1 MMRRSEEIS
10 CLVYNISIVINENK
24 LLMVKMGGTMTYKH
38 EIAWVTD
45 STSTLP
51 EEFVKN
57 NHVYVVP
64 LSISFGDES
73 YLEGVDITAED
84 FYEKLANSK
93 VLPKS
98 SQPAIGE
105 FVELYKELKEKY
117 KHAIAIHAS
126 SSLTGTYQASVSASS
141 MVEYQVEVIDSKIG
155 SYPLGKMIS
164 DGVKMQKEGKS
175 YAEIV
180 AYLRTL
186 PEKARLIM
194 APGSLEQLHKG
205 GRLSTTQVF
214 IGSLIKLKL
223 IVKFDDGKVILFDKI
238 RTERKV
244 KERLFQL
251 FEEASHL
258 IEEASIIHANI
269 KETAEEWRTEL
280 QNKYPG
286 IRFTTTMFS
295 PVAGTHT
302 GHGTIG
308 FAWINK

>member
-1 MMRRSEEIS
+1 
-10 CLVYNISIVINENK
+10 VINDIKFLN
-24 LLMVKMGGTMTYKH
+24 VKTGGTMTHKH

-45 STSTLP
+45 STASLP

-73 YLEGVDITAED
+73 YLEGVDINAED
-84 FYEKLANSK
+84 FYQKLASSK
-93 VLPKS
+93 VLPKT

-126 SSLTGTYQASVSASS
+126 SSLTGTYQASVAASS
-141 MVEYQVEVIDSKIG
+141 MVEYNVDVIDSKIG
-155 SYPLGKMIS
+155 SYPLGKMIYN
-164 DGVKMQKEGKS
+164 GVEMQKQGKPYS
-175 YAEIV
+175 EIV
-180 AYLRTL
+180 TYLRTL
-186 PEKARLIM
+186 PDKARLIM

-223 IVKFDDGKVILFDKI
+223 IVQFDDGKVVLFDKI
-238 RTERKV
+238 RTEKKV
-244 KERLFQL
+244 KERLFQI

-258 IEEASIIHANI
+258 VEEASIIHANI
-269 KETAEEWRTEL
+269 QETAEEWREEL
-280 QNKYPG
+280 QKKYPA

-295 PVAGTHT
+295 PVPGTHT
-302 GHGTIG
+302 GQGTIG